1 MHLNIR
7 SIPANLHRFCV
18 TWITSTTDFL
28 SLAWQKHGWSSQIS
42 LCMVSLD
49 TVTLVSPDHMEWRGC
64 FCINIR
70 CIYVFR
76 THWIVYGLRL
86 YWMYIYKDHAQWL
99 VLCIYT
105 GNTRVTVSNIKDKL
119 DQFEKAVK
127 DKKAIPVFCTITN
140 MNIQLYNE
148 HLLKTHKT
156 HTLHHTANY
165 HKMQPLID
173 TIIYQVNYYIIGKN
187 IANKVSTPYFHS
199 VIRTKK
205 GNKRKHSKFF
215 YTDNWGGLSDGVHGT
230 YDTRLKW
237 AKCLSNSIDLNRG
250 TKSKLKHS
258 IDNMETNN
266 KRKHSTDNIS
276 SDDEP
281 HSPKRSWR
289 RDRTN

>member
-1 MHLNIR
+1 MNILIASSRGGGLDRHVESHIHVESYVHPGANIDRLTRIVKHKIPPPYLNTTPTHVYLLTG
-7 SIPANLHRFCV
+7 IPD
-18 TWITSTTDFL
+18 IT
-28 SLAWQKHGWSSQIS
+28 QKIKGGSHHKPY
-42 LCMVSLD
+42 
-49 TVTLVSPDHMEWRGC
+49 TE
-64 FCINIR
+64 
-70 CIYVFR
+70 Y
-76 THWIVYGLRL
+76 
-86 YWMYIYKDHAQWL
+86 
-99 VLCIYT
+99 IYT

-127 DKKAIPVFCTITN
+127 DKKATPIFCTITN

-165 HKMQPLID
+165 HKVQPLID

-205 GNKRKHSKFF
+205 GNKRKHSKFY

-250 TKSKLKHS
+250 TNSKLKHS

-266 KRKHSTDNIS
+266 KRKHSTDDIS